1 MPVVSELIPKLSN
14 LKTHSFNPLYFFLR
28 LFGIFVVGPICFS
41 YKSKGE
47 ENIPTTGGFVLVS
60 NHRSHLDPVMLG
72 FGSKR
77 MLSFMARDSLFQNP
91 AFSWFI
97 KSLNANP
104 IKRGRADLG
113 ALKLGVK
120 LLSEGKG
127 LVIFPEG
134 TRSKD
139 GELQPGKPGVAML
152 ALKTGVPVIPAW
164 IEGTQRALPRDSSR
178 IKFAPVSVVFGPP
191 VKLED
196 LLQTP
201 LSREAYEE
209 ALGRIMGAIKALC
222 PS

>member
-1 MPVVSELIPKLSN
+1 
-14 LKTHSFNPLYFFLR
+14 
-28 LFGIFVVGPICFS
+28 
-41 YKSKGE
+41 
-47 ENIPTTGGFVLVS
+47 
-60 NHRSHLDPVMLG
+60 
-72 FGSKR
+72 

-113 ALKLGVK
+113 ALKLGAK

-139 GELQPGKPGVAML
+139 GELQAGKPGVAML

-164 IEGTQRALPRDSSR
+164 IEGTQKALPRDSSR
-178 IKFAPVSVVFGPP
+178 IKFAPVSVIFGPP
-191 VKLED
+191 VHLED

-201 LSREAYEE
+201 LNRESYEE
-209 ALGRIMGAIKALC
+209 ALGRIMASIKALC
-222 PS
+222 AS